1 MLQDK
6 AIRDLFDAFETMD
19 KYLLDVLPKSGC
31 LASHVL
37 GVADGGDMCDVC
49 LLRQGA
55 RAKVGLVFG
64 LGLGLGLGLGGNEKN
79 ACDNRGFLLKH
90 LPFSYKHRSLTL

>member
-6 AIRDLFDAFETMD
+6 ASRDLFDAFETMD

-31 LASHVL
+31 LASDVL

-55 RAKVGLVFG
+55 RAEVGLVLGHGFG
-64 LGLGLGLGLGGNEKN
+64 LGLGHLFAWSWSCLG
-79 ACDNRGFLLKH
+79 H
-90 LPFSYKHRSLTL
+90 LFVWSWSWLN

>member
-6 AIRDLFDAFETMD
+6 AISDALETMD
-19 KYLLDVLPKSGC
+19 KDLLDVLPKSGC
-31 LASHVL
+31 LASDVL

-55 RAKVGLVFG
+55 RAKVGLVLGHGFG
-64 LGLGLGLGLGGNEKN
+64 LGLGLG
-79 ACDNRGFLLKH
+79 H
-90 LPFSYKHRSLTL
+90 LFAWLWSWS